1 MPPKRPASGENPNPG
16 TVRSPAGVNLPRTGY
31 ATVMDDQPSTPL
43 QNDPDRASGSL
54 VPDAVGEFVREQPG
68 GAFDPRSFRGDREP
82 IDAGPE
88 ADAAGAAEPVRPPVD
103 DERMSGPGD
112 EIDKT
117 R

>member
-1 MPPKRPASGENPNPG
+1 MN
-16 TVRSPAGVNLPRTGY
+16 
-31 ATVMDDQPSTPL
+31 DQPSTPL

-68 GAFDPRSFRGDREP
+68 GAFDPRSFRADREP
-82 IDAGPE
+82 L
-88 ADAAGAAEPVRPPVD
+88 DAAAEAEATTAGNPARPPVN
-103 DERMSGPGD
+103 DERMSGPGE